1 MDLMISRRGARFR
14 AALDGG
20 IESGHDWSYM
30 VTEVRIAELK
40 AHLSDYLRSVRRGNE
55 VIVKDR
61 ETPVARIVPLPARGA
76 SFVTRSATRTF
87 QEVEDLLASRP
98 RKRIKMKPGTLEKAI
113 RETKRDRLDPWTQRK
128 STSTR
133 R

>member
-1 MDLMISRRGARFR
+1 
-14 AALDGG
+14 
-20 IESGHDWSYM
+20 M

-40 AHLSDYLRSVRRGNE
+40 ARLSDYLRSVRRGNE
-55 VIVKDR
+55 LIVKDR
-61 ETPVARIVPLPARGA
+61 ETPVARIVPLPSRAAG
-76 SFVTRSATRTF
+76 FVTRPATRTF
-87 QEVEDLLASRP
+87 QEVGKLLASRP

-113 RETKRDRLDPWTQRK
+113 RETKRDRLDPWTDRK